1 MRSLVALLIL
11 FGCAYKTDFS
21 DGKSLV
27 GVRYQNSPLGEG
39 VAPDADPL
47 MRFDAFDCTTFVETV
62 LADGD
67 VKKLNKIRYKNG
79 KVDFINRNH
88 FIETD
93 WLKNNSDIVENVSHK
108 FGKTDIRTV
117 VIDKKSWFK
126 TVHNIDVE
134 FVPETVN
141 LEYIPYE
148 NIGDLE
154 LNKTYVVLFVAD
166 NPKIRDKI
174 GTDIAVVHMGLLL
187 PNGVLRHASSEHGK
201 VVDVDFKDYVLQRQR
216 NKTNIGIVILEI
228 K

>member
-1 MRSLVALLIL
+1 MRILIALLFL

-21 DGKSLV
+21 DGKSFV
-27 GVRYQNSPLGEG
+27 GIRYQNSPLGEV

-93 WLKNNSDIVENVSHK
+93 WLKNNSDIVDNVSRN
-108 FGKTDIRTV
+108 FGKTDVRTV

-126 TVHNIDVE
+126 TVHNIDTD
-134 FVPETVN
+134 FMPETVK
-141 LEYIPYE
+141 LEYLPYK
-148 NIGDLE
+148 NLGDLE

-174 GTDIAVVHMGLLL
+174 GTDIAIVHMGLLL
-187 PNGVLRHASSEHGK
+187 PNGILRHASSEQGN
-201 VVDVDFKDYVLQRQR
+201 VVDVDFGKYVARRQR
-216 NKTNIGIVILEI
+216 NKTNIGIMILEI

>member
-1 MRSLVALLIL
+1 MRNLVALLFLAACSTNIAKMP
-11 FGCAYKTDFS
+11 GDDF
-21 DGKSLV
+21 V
-27 GVRYQNSPLGEG
+27 GVKYSNSPLGEG
-39 VAPDADPL
+39 FGVDSDPL
-47 MRFDAFDCTTFVETV
+47 IRFDTFDCTTFVETV
-62 LADGD
+62 LADSD
-67 VKKLNKIRYKNG
+67 VEKLTKIRYKNG

-93 WLKNNSDIVENVSHK
+93 WLKNNSNIVENVSHK
-108 FGKTDIRTV
+108 FGKTDVRTV

-126 TVHNIDVE
+126 TVHNVDADL
-134 FVPETVN
+134 VPETVK

-148 NIGDLE
+148 NISDLE
-154 LNKTYVVLFVAD
+154 LNKTHVVLFVAD

-187 PNGVLRHASSEHGK
+187 PDGVLRHASSEHGK

>member
-27 GVRYQNSPLGEG
+27 GVRYLNSPLGED
-39 VAPDADPL
+39 VVPDSDPII
-47 MRFDAFDCTTFVETV
+47 RFDAFDCTTFVETV
-62 LADGD
+62 LADND
-67 VKKLNKIRYKNG
+67 VEKLTKIRYKND

-148 NIGDLE
+148 NIGDLGE
-154 LNKTYVVLFVAD
+154 EKLVTLPAD

-187 PNGVLRHASSEHGK
+187 PDGVLRHASSEQGM

-216 NKTNIGIVILEI
+216 TKINIGIVILEI

>member
-67 VKKLNKIRYKNG
+67 VKKLNKIRYKND

-154 LNKTYVVLFVAD
+154 LNKTHVVLFVAD

-187 PNGVLRHASSEHGK
+187 PNGVLRHASSEHSQ

-216 NKTNIGIVILEI
+216 TKTNIGIVILEI

>member
-1 MRSLVALLIL
+1 
-11 FGCAYKTDFS
+11 
-21 DGKSLV
+21 
-27 GVRYQNSPLGEG
+27 
-39 VAPDADPL
+39 
-47 MRFDAFDCTTFVETV
+47 
-62 LADGD
+62 LADSN
-67 VKKLNKIRYKNG
+67 VKKLTKIRYKNN

-93 WLKNNSDIVENVSHK
+93 WLKNNCNIVENISHK

-126 TVHNIDVE
+126 TVHNVDVD
-134 FVPETVN
+134 FAAETVE
-141 LEYIPYE
+141 LEYMPYE

-154 LNKTYVVLFVAD
+154 LNKTHVVLFIAD

-187 PNGVLRHASSEHGK
+187 PDGVLRHASSEHSQ

>member
-1 MRSLVALLIL
+1 MRNLVALLFL
-11 FGCAYKTDFS
+11 AACGANVAKMSGNDF
-21 DGKSLV
+21 V
-27 GVRYQNSPLGEG
+27 GVKYLNSPLGEG
-39 VAPDADPL
+39 FGVDSDPL
-47 MRFDAFDCTTFVETV
+47 IRFDAFDCTTFVETV
-62 LADGD
+62 LADSD
-67 VKKLNKIRYKNG
+67 VEKLTKIRYKNG

-93 WLKNNSDIVENVSHK
+93 WLENNGNNVENISHK
-108 FGKTDIRTV
+108 FGKVDIRTV

-148 NIGDLE
+148 NISDLE
-154 LNKTYVVLFVAD
+154 LNKTHVVLFVAD

-187 PNGVLRHASSEHGK
+187 PNGVLRHASSEQCM